1 MRFVRLG
8 FHFDLQDATKTAA
21 ALRSE
26 HDTVSNLAFIFESDL
41 IDVSREQA
49 QGKRALKVYAAKSD
63 SDCVSSTKASV
74 AARGQQR
81 DFLGPP
87 ESTGHV

>member
-1 MRFVRLG
+1 
-8 FHFDLQDATKTAA
+8 
-21 ALRSE
+21 
-26 HDTVSNLAFIFESDL
+26 L